1 MGTAN
6 TVYIGVD
13 PGLSGGMAYIT
24 CEGIVSVQSMP
35 LTEKDIWMWFQS
47 LALVFPAR
55 ENRLVGVIE
64 KVGGYIPRKGKGGTD
79 GQPGSSMFKFGASY
93 GGLRMAMIAAGIPFD
108 EVPPKKWQHEMGVI
122 GSKGETKSQFKNRLK
137 AKAQQLYP
145 EERITLATCDALL
158 IARYALKTTTVKSYK
173 KHIR

>member
-64 KVGGYIPRKGKGGTD
+64 KVTFQERVKVG
-79 GQPGSSMFKFGASY
+79 
-93 GGLRMAMIAAGIPFD
+93 RMDNQDLVCSNLG
-108 EVPPKKWQHEMGVI
+108 
-122 GSKGETKSQFKNRLK
+122 
-137 AKAQQLYP
+137 
-145 EERITLATCDALL
+145 LATVDF
-158 IARYALKTTTVKSYK
+158 VWQ
-173 KHIR
+173 